1 MPPNEQERLPDAR
14 AGTWRWEEA
23 KGVPRTEHP
32 ARRRP
37 LRSCPLTASHNEIFV
52 AAGRRRPVCARRP
65 WPSASSVSNGMASAP
80 GHARRRTHVPNCFL
94 AIFTPFLTSDRGPI
108 SGAPPLPDWETPP
121 LTPTIRATQIRRCP
135 LPTRW
140 QLLPPSGTAH
150 SSSRYLR
157 AAVQC
162 AHRGSPTHGAGHRRA
177 RRS

>member
-23 KGVPRTEHP
+23 KSVPRTEHP

-94 AIFTPFLTSDRGPI
+94 AIFTPFLTSDGGAI

-121 LTPTIRATQIRRCP
+121 LTPTIRATQNRRCP
-135 LPTRW
+135 VPRAHAGSSCPPPPHCALVLPLSPR
-140 QLLPPSGTAH
+140 
-150 SSSRYLR
+150 
-157 AAVQC
+157 C
-162 AHRGSPTHGAGHRRA
+162 AHRGSPTHGAGLRRA